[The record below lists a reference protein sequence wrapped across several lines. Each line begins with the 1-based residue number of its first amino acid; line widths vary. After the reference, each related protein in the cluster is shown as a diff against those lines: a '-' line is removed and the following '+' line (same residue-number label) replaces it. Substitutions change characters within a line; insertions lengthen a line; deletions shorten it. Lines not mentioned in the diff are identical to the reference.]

1 MKKLIMFSAMALL
14 LGYVCAQKCAAQRAL
29 EGDWTGGLDSGTG
42 WLTIEIHFKS
52 ETGGVQGSIDVP
64 RFGQINQPLSQI
76 KVEGSRVHFE
86 WKRDVGT
93 GIFDGEF
100 GGGGLVGNY
109 NRGEVRSTFKLARIV
124 KLPIETHEKYAGAYQ
139 IGADRFIHIGPEDE
153 SKSWFADTKTNRTGA
168 LYPTSETTFFVGS
181 TTIIPLPVEAKI
193 EFVKNR
199 QGAIAGLKWSESGR
213 TVFAERVPHRREEVT
228 FNHGDTTL
236 TGVLISPSTKGRH
249 PAIVIASP
257 GYSLFPRPSNFPY
270 FWVTQGFAYLQLTR
284 RTIAGSPTN
293 YNQSS
298 FEDRARD
305 VLAGVKYLRQR
316 ADINPEQIGV
326 HGSSLGAWVAPL
338 AATLSGDVAF
348 LILRVGSA
356 LPVHENIL
364 YEIEND
370 LREQKFS
377 EDEIT
382 RTIALRRLLNTTI
395 LTGSGWDALKAE
407 IEKSRNE
414 RWFGY
419 ARVGWFSSV
428 AIPPDGAALK
438 GLQDPIN
445 YDPAPILEQ
454 VKVPVL
460 AINGELDKSVNT
472 KVSVPIMERAFQKS
486 GNKDFTIIVLP
497 KASHD
502 LMEAENGYNSEW
514 ARLRRQS
521 SDYWNIMAAW
531 LKKRFAVKK

>member
-1 MKKLIMFSAMALL
+1 MKKLIMLSALALW
-14 LGYVCAQKCAAQRAL
+14 LGYVCAQMCAAQAAL
-29 EGDWTGGLDSGTG
+29 GGVWTGGLDSGTG
-42 WLTIEIHFKS
+42 WLSIEIRFENEKDD
-52 ETGGVQGSIDVP
+52 VRGSIDVP
-64 RFGQINQPLSQI
+64 QFGQMNQPLSQI
-76 KVEGSRVHFE
+76 KVEGSRIHFE

-100 GGGGLVGNY
+100 KDGGLVGNY
-109 NRGEVRSTFKLARIV
+109 QRGEVRSTFKLARIV

-139 IGADRFIHIGPEDE
+139 MSADRFVHIGPQDE

-168 LYPTSETTFFVGS
+168 LYPTSETAFFVGS

-199 QGAIAGLKWSESGR
+199 QGAVTGLKWSEGGR
-213 TVFAERVPHRREEVT
+213 TVFAKRIPHKREELT
-228 FNHGDTTL
+228 FKNGDTTL
-236 TGVLISPSTKGRH
+236 TGVLISPVSKGRH
-249 PAIVIASP
+249 PAIAIATP

-270 FWVTQGFAYLQLTR
+270 FWVTQGFAYLQLTQ
-284 RTIAGSPTN
+284 RTVGGKPAN

-298 FEDRARD
+298 FEERARD
-305 VLAGVKYLRQR
+305 VLAGVKYLKER
-316 ADINPEQIGV
+316 ADINPRQIGV

-338 AATLSGDVAF
+338 TSTLSSDVAF
-348 LILRVGSA
+348 LVLRVGSA

-364 YEIEND
+364 YEVEND

-377 EDEIT
+377 EDEIS
-382 RTIALRRLLNTTI
+382 RTVALRRLLNTTI
-395 LTGSGWDALKAE
+395 LTGSGWETLKAE

-428 AIPPDGAALK
+428 AIPPDSPTLK

-445 YDPAPILEQ
+445 YNPVPVLER

-472 KVSVPIMERAFQKS
+472 KVSVPIMEQAFQKA

-502 LMEAENGYNSEW
+502 LMEAETGYNSEW
-514 ARLRRQS
+514 ARQKRQS
-521 SDYWNIMAAW
+521 PDYWNIMAAW
-531 LKKRFAVKK
+531 LKKRVTVKN